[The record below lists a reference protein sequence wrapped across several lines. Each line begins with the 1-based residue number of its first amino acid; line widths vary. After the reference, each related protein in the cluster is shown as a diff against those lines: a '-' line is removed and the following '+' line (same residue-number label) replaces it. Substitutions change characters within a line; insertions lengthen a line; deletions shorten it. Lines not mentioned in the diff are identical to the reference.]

1 MKRIMHLNL
10 NAYILYTLYFTILS
24 GHTKQMLIYKYLF
37 LQDEDLKWVEENIP
51 SSFTDV

>member
-1 MKRIMHLNL
+1 MFEFICKKINL
-10 NAYILYTLYFTILS
+10 YALYFNILLS
-24 GHTKQMLIYKYLF
+24 GDTKQMLIYKYLL